1 MAGPA
6 EPQDL
11 QRGTSALVIARHI
24 RNDIESGRL
33 RHEQQ
38 LPSTRA
44 LAETWGTSVA
54 TINRAMS
61 MLAEEG
67 LVLNRARS
75 SRLVNYP
82 DAAGEAGPEQ
92 RRSKVV
98 LIGGYAGS
106 GKTELGRILARKTGW
121 AILDKDTTTR
131 AVVEAALEALDH
143 SPHDR
148 ESDLYLEV
156 IRPAEYEALMAA
168 LSENVECGNSAIV
181 TAPFIREL
189 NDQAWCERLAASL
202 TGKGADLVVVW
213 VRCDADTM
221 RSYIRHRGAARDTT
235 KLASWDT
242 YLTSVDLD
250 FKPAIAHEVVNNSGD
265 SAPLQE
271 QAATL
276 LNRVTRS

>member
-1 MAGPA
+1 MTGPA

-61 MLAEEG
+61 MLADEG

-75 SRLVNYP
+75 SRLVNHPEAP
-82 DAAGEAGPEQ
+82 DAGPEQ
-92 RRSKVV
+92 RRSNVI

-106 GKTELGRILARKTGW
+106 GKTELGRILARKTNW
-121 AILDKDTTTR
+121 PILDKDTTTR
-131 AVVEAALEALDH
+131 AVVEAALEALGH

-148 ESDLYLEV
+148 ESDFYLNT

-168 LSENVECGNSAIV
+168 VIENVQCGNSAIV

-189 NDQAWCERLAASL
+189 NDQAWCERLDATLSSH
-202 TGKGADLVVVW
+202 GVDLVVVW
-213 VRCDADTM
+213 VRCDSDTM
-221 RSYIRHRGAARDTT
+221 RSYIRLRGAARDAS
-235 KLASWDT
+235 KLANWDRYVST
-242 YLTSVDLD
+242 VDLE
-250 FKPAIAHEVVNNSGD
+250 FTPAIAHEVIDNSGD
-265 SAPLQE
+265 SAPLQQ

-276 LNRVTRS
+276 LTRTHRS